1 MSSTF
6 CRVDVVDER
15 EDALD
20 IALVVLESHFYFEIL
35 LFALNINW
43 LFVEDIFVLIEML
56 NERSHSTFVTEFSEL
71 VVPVISNG
79 DVDSSVEKGQFT
91 QAL

>member
-6 CRVDVVDER
+6 YRVDVVDER
-15 EDALD
+15 EDTLD
-20 IALVVLESHFYFEIL
+20 IALVVLESYFYFEIL

-56 NERSHSTFVTEFSEL
+56 NERSHSSFVTEFSEF
-71 VVPVISNG
+71 VVPVVPNG
-79 DVDSSVEKGQFT
+79 DVDSSVEKGQLT
-91 QAL
+91 QTL